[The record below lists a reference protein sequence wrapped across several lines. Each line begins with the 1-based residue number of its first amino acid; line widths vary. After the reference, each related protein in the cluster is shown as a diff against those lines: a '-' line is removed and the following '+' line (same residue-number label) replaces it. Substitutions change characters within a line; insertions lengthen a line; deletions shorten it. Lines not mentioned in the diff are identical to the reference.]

1 MAMLAQTNSNNTMQ
15 DTSIDQVVK
24 RTIEEV
30 TGNGLNDIRPESD
43 LIEDLGISNA
53 ELLNIVKKIQNKL
66 EIELSIEA
74 KQELFEEAEVVQDVV
89 DIIAEEYEF

>member
-1 MAMLAQTNSNNTMQ
+1 MLAQTNTNQNMQ
-15 DTSIDQVVK
+15 DASIDQVVK
-24 RTIEEV
+24 KTIEEV
-30 TGNGLNDIRPESD
+30 TGNGISDIRAESD

-66 EIELSIEA
+66 EIELSTEA

>member
-1 MAMLAQTNSNNTMQ
+1 MQ

-24 RTIEEV
+24 KTIEEV
-30 TGNGLNDIRPESD
+30 TGNGLNDIRAESD
-43 LIEDLGISNA
+43 LIEDLGISNS

-66 EIELSIEA
+66 EIELSTEA
-74 KQELFEEAEVVQDVV
+74 KEELFKEAEVVQDVV

>member
-1 MAMLAQTNSNNTMQ
+1 MNMLAQTNSHHNMQ

-24 RTIEEV
+24 KTIEEV
-30 TGNGLNDIRPESD
+30 TGNGFGDIRPESD